1 MEERKL
7 YVIKK
12 NKSNESFPYIR
23 ETTLKNGLITPVSP
37 TGDLKT
43 ATRFTKEEA
52 MKIII
57 DNPIDSYI
65 IIEETKTYKEVI
77 FEFNVKEKRITK
89 E

>member
-7 YVIKK
+7 YIIRKK
-12 NKSNESFPYIR
+12 KSNESFPYICQ
-23 ETTLKNGLITPVSP
+23 TTLKNGLITPVSYK
-37 TGDLKT
+37 GDLKT

-65 IIEETKTYKEVI
+65 IIEETRTYKQVV
-77 FEFNVKEKRITK
+77 FFFFLKEK
-89 E
+89 

>member
-1 MEERKL
+1 
-7 YVIKK
+7 
-12 NKSNESFPYIR
+12 
-23 ETTLKNGLITPVSP
+23 
-37 TGDLKT
+37 
-43 ATRFTKEEA
+43 

>member
-7 YVIKK
+7 YIIRK
-12 NKSNESFPYIR
+12 NKSNESFPYIC
-23 ETTLKNGLITPVSP
+23 ETTLKNGLITPVSYK
-37 TGDLKT
+37 GDLKT

-65 IIEETKTYKEVI
+65 IIEETRTYKQVV
-77 FEFNVKEKRITK
+77 FEFNVKEN
-89 E
+89 

>member
-7 YVIKK
+7 YIIRK
-12 NKSNESFPYIR
+12 NKSNESFPYIC
-23 ETTLKNGLITPVSP
+23 ETTLKNGLITPVSYK
-37 TGDLKT
+37 GDLKT

-65 IIEETKTYKEVI
+65 IIEETRTYKQVV
-77 FEFNVKEKRITK
+77 FEFNVKEK
-89 E
+89 

>member
-7 YVIKK
+7 YIIRK
-12 NKSNESFPYIR
+12 NKSNESFPYIC
-23 ETTLKNGLITPVSP
+23 ETTLKNGLITPVSYK
-37 TGDLKT
+37 GDLKT

-65 IIEETKTYKEVI
+65 IIEETRTYKEVV
-77 FEFNVKEKRITK
+77 FEFNVKEK
-89 E
+89 

>member
-7 YVIKK
+7 YIIRK
-12 NKSNESFPYIR
+12 NKSNESFPYIC
-23 ETTLKNGLITPVSP
+23 EITLKNGLMTPVSHK
-37 TGDLKT
+37 GDFKT

-65 IIEETKTYKEVI
+65 IIEETRTYKEVV

-89 E
+89 G